1 MGNCAGCHR
10 GTEIRLGYPKSARGL
25 AGKSLSLLEVR
36 GSMAEFVTLGGEQA
50 LNLSPKR
57 GKREALNHPPAQL
70 VFPDF
75 PSFTMQLI
83 FMESSQDRDSWI
95 QF

>member
-1 MGNCAGCHR
+1 MGNCAGCHW

-70 VFPDF
+70 MFPDF